1 MPPPIPTPKTGKPK
15 AQGDKRKMQYEFTGR
30 HIEITPAV
38 ERLVREELG
47 KLDRI
52 LNSAPMRSH
61 IIVSAEKHRKRTE
74 IVLHWRDTVF
84 TAVSENAELRQSVA
98 EAAAKIQKQV
108 LRLKERFQA
117 RTRGRQPAKAIAPVP
132 GGDIQPAAGAPRI
145 IAQSRY
151 RVKPMT
157 PEEAAIILAD
167 SEDQFIVFRD
177 AETNKVGVLYSR
189 TDGNFGLI
197 EP

>member
-1 MPPPIPTPKTGKPK
+1 ME
-15 AQGDKRKMQYEFTGR
+15 YEFTGR
-30 HIEITPAV
+30 HIEITPAT

-74 IVLHWRDTVF
+74 IVLYWRDNVF

-98 EAAAKIQKQV
+98 EAAAKMQKQV

-117 RTRGRQPAKAIAPVP
+117 RKRGRQPAKAVAPVP
-132 GGDIQPAAGAPRI
+132 GGAIEAATGAPRI
-145 IAQSRY
+145 IAKRRY

-167 SEDQFIVFRD
+167 SKDQFIVFRD